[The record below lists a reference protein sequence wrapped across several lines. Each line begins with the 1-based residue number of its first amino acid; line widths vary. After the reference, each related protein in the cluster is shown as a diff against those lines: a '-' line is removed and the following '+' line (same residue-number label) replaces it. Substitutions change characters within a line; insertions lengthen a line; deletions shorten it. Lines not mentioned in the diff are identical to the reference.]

1 MAAGTQCGAIIKK
14 FWGTPLTDYL
24 ASLIPKRDPHYR
36 QSNEYREMVAEAI
49 DHQARIHEYP
59 RRSEILMQFMEEPVL
74 QMADHAD
81 LLYDG
86 AVFLNNFLHQV
97 AARERNQKFLI
108 SQQCSTVRGLM
119 GLTDL
124 YGPAYLHVDAD
135 VLNVFGLSKKKLKYG
150 SIAGLRDVQFLFTP
164 TGTKV
169 PAYTQIQLPD
179 LLESLRGRSFVK
191 ASEAIRW
198 ANIQIWDGF
207 RMRAKKPLIQ
217 FNEDLSS
224 KVWGIAIDR
233 GNNALH
239 SLLFQ
244 PVIRSSFL
252 AAKKAVLAS
261 SANLVLRDTSDF
273 FHYRRGNELKPTR
286 LVETSTGPIFVDGT
300 NGNVLSI
307 PINEIGIKNSL
318 EQGDLFPDLIMSYI
332 ALSIF
337 PEVVAL
343 GGSSQQEYLPIIVK
357 VILETHAKTAFLTA
371 AEHERLSNS
380 NTSRLSGAALI
391 ALTPNQRRVIGLMNS
406 KTDLDS
412 FESEL
417 LYTTLGPSLG
427 DFDYYRYFL
436 DMLYKKG
443 TVTVQ

>member
-1 MAAGTQCGAIIKK
+1 
-14 FWGTPLTDYL
+14 
-24 ASLIPKRDPHYR
+24 
-36 QSNEYREMVAEAI
+36 
-49 DHQARIHEYP
+49 
-59 RRSEILMQFMEEPVL
+59 
-74 QMADHAD
+74 
-81 LLYDG
+81 
-86 AVFLNNFLHQV
+86 
-97 AARERNQKFLI
+97 
-108 SQQCSTVRGLM
+108 
-119 GLTDL
+119 
-124 YGPAYLHVDAD
+124 
-135 VLNVFGLSKKKLKYG
+135 
-150 SIAGLRDVQFLFTP
+150 
-164 TGTKV
+164 
-169 PAYTQIQLPD
+169 
-179 LLESLRGRSFVK
+179 
-191 ASEAIRW
+191 
-198 ANIQIWDGF
+198 
-207 RMRAKKPLIQ
+207 MRAKKPLIQ